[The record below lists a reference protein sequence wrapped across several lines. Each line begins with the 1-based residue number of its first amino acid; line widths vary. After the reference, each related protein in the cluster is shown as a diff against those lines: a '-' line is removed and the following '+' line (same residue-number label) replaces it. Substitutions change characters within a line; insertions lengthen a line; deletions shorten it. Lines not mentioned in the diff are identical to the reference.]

1 MAILFLFI
9 LIVTLLLV
17 NTLVHDFV
25 SKFAM
30 YFYSLYFLGSLLIST
45 FNPNGFYPVSIFTY
59 VVFLMGTMSFIIGF
73 LSYRIKRKS
82 QYVNIELLS
91 KSVDKVCRNK
101 ILLLCFIGF
110 IVFCY
115 PYVIK
120 ALALAAVQ
128 GGAEMDNKD
137 ELIFGGGNFVTIV
150 YNAGMAVASVFAMV
164 VLAAS
169 IILPNRKKKLL
180 MILITIVL
188 QLFYVALSGGRS
200 TLFSVILSLIFVYI
214 CFHANDRK
222 ISLSRKQFFS
232 FGVAFVFVFIG
243 MTAISNYRK
252 SGNFNIEQDERKE
265 SLESMGLTFLNYTVV
280 PINLLDISFKE
291 NYVEKLNGY
300 RYGTAT
306 FSGVDLLVQMVVK
319 RFGVD
324 HETDFYIVHY
334 LQDNRKQCAKD
345 RDYNYAYSMF
355 FFNYMDFG
363 LLGVI
368 LIPFLFGR
376 FFRFIIYR
384 LYINP
389 TFSRLLM
396 VVLFFKMVFLSHFTS
411 PFIKPWD
418 MFLMISLFV
427 WDGIVK
433 LKLLSQAHK
442 CKKQYTAL
450 F

>member
-1 MAILFLFI
+1 MAIFFFFI
-9 LIVTLLLV
+9 LIATLLLV
-17 NTLVHDFV
+17 NTHVHDFV

-30 YFYSLYFLGSLLIST
+30 YFYILYFLGSLLISS

-59 VVFLMGTMSFIIGF
+59 VVFLVGSMSFIFGF
-73 LSYRIKRKS
+73 LSYKIKRKS
-82 QYVNIELLS
+82 KYVNIESLS

-101 ILLLCFIGF
+101 ILLLCLIAFV
-110 IVFCY
+110 VFCY

-137 ELIFGGGNFVTIV
+137 ELIFGGGNLVTIV
-150 YNAGMAVASVFAMV
+150 YNAGMAVASVVAMV

-169 IILPNRKKKLL
+169 LILPNKKEKMI
-180 MILITIVL
+180 MILITILL

-200 TLFSVILSLIFVYI
+200 TLFSVILSLVFVYI

-232 FGVAFVFVFIG
+232 FGVVFVFVFIG

-252 SGNFNIEQDERKE
+252 SGELNIDQNERKE
-265 SLESMGLTFLNYTVV
+265 AFETMGLTFLNYTVV
-280 PINLLDISFKE
+280 PLNLLDISFKE

-300 RYGTAT
+300 RYGRAT
-306 FSGVDLLVQMVVK
+306 FSGVDLLIQMVVK

-324 HETDFYIVHY
+324 YETDFYIVHY
-334 LQDNRKQCAKD
+334 LQDNRKLCANN

-363 LLGVI
+363 IFGVI

-376 FFRFIIYR
+376 SFRYVIYR
-384 LYINP
+384 FYINP
-389 TFSRLLM
+389 TFSRMLM

-411 PFIKPWD
+411 PFIRPWD
-418 MFLMISLFV
+418 MFLMIILFV
-427 WDGIVK
+427 WSGLVK
-433 LKLLSQAHK
+433 QKLLSQAHK
-442 CKKQYTAL
+442 CKKQTVAL
-450 F
+450 